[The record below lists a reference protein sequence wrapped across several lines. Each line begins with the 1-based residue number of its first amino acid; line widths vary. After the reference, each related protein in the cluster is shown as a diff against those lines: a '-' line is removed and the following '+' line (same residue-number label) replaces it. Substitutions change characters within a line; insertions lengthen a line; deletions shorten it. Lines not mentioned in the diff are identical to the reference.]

1 MGRELLCQGG
11 GFQQLLW
18 SAVFGVDSGDSKGAL
33 SQSAC
38 LVQHHDSGIGQ
49 GLQIVAP
56 LHQDTLLGRS
66 AQPAKKGQGNGDDQ
80 GAWAGYDQ
88 EVQGTGDPHPPPASQ
103 QGGKQPQGQGSKN
116 HSRGIVPGE
125 FGNKMLRLG
134 LFLAGVLHQVQGYG
148 PRWTVRRAY
157 SLSHGA
163 GRTS

>member
-1 MGRELLCQGG
+1 MAGDLLHVADPILLWNTAPGLDDGPGDGVGRELLCQGG

-103 QGGKQPQGQGSKN
+103 QGGKQPQG
-116 HSRGIVPGE
+116 
-125 FGNKMLRLG
+125 
-134 LFLAGVLHQVQGYG
+134 
-148 PRWTVRRAY
+148 
-157 SLSHGA
+157 
-163 GRTS
+163 